1 MINQYGQLRKF
12 TQRINSVLDQQ
23 KATKTSGRNTKGLLA
38 RQTYSEPKG
47 DTGSNDYTKRI
58 ANYVSTI
65 RKQRMSI
72 AKQKPT
78 AIEGTDE

>member
-23 KATKTSGRNTKGLLA
+23 KATKTADRNTKGLLA

-72 AKQKPT
+72 PKQKRIV
-78 AIEGTDE
+78 AEGTDE